1 MHGVNYRRA
10 DTHVNRRADI
20 FLRKVAD
27 WKYRQGI
34 KACSAP
40 RIGIGVPIAQI
51 IGMAIMQGMTPQELI
66 DYFGSQSA
74 AAAALG
80 ITQPSVWD
88 WLQAGE
94 IPESRQY
101 QIQLATDG
109 ALRADK
115 PALRNPA

>member
-10 DTHVNRRADI
+10 DTRVNRHADI
-20 FLRKVAD
+20 FL
-27 WKYRQGI
+27 
-34 KACSAP
+34 

-109 ALRADK
+109 NLKADK

>member
-10 DTHVNRRADI
+10 DSHVNRHADI
-20 FLRKVAD
+20 FL
-27 WKYRQGI
+27 
-34 KACSAP
+34 

-109 ALRADK
+109 NLKADK